1 MTTESAAQTEGDSAP
16 SNTKRRRLDDVV
28 TFALGSEVFE
38 IERELLQAFPESMLA
53 KLVASDLARVD
64 ASGAFMI
71 SHDVE
76 PNVFRAVLSVYLEK
90 LRLPVGFGVPRD
102 AAVHPV
108 ALCAALDYFGL
119 PFSGFATRRPG
130 TPLSVLAAQARLDR
144 GLVLAQQLACAV
156 RALGASPGMLTHG
169 ALAPSGTGV
178 RFLVEL
184 LHCQPPGC
192 PSIQES
198 AGGGCNAFDR
208 ELFCDVLAR
217 PAVRDEIC
225 RRFFGDGARTDD
237 IRALSATPATA
248 SEVAAH
254 LSTPRPLVLQPRL
267 CATQTNKWWRLTE
280 HERFTYG
287 GSYKPA
293 APVLGMFAIPILFSS
308 LTSSYNALA
317 RGTVRVTTTSGFDVV
332 IEIRVEK
339 IRDEATIERLRANQR
354 FSLRMRDNAGVP
366 VRITAELSLPF
377 PAAGTTL
384 DLPAVAI
391 QAKHFHYNGDDTHQA
406 RQDEND
412 DIEAEEAALAP
423 DWPDVY
429 DDDEQFM
436 AQHAIRTCFFA
447 GMTRYASLSKL
458 VPGSENPG
466 RMPPSGLAFVDPD
479 GGDPQLLEPDW
490 PWFDEVGQNL
500 GVAALVAAPACRVW
514 PIEFGSDD
522 DALGGGVILDFP
534 TDNTRTMRRAAAAD
548 TRRKAASSKAASSLE
563 LGPANCRGFVSLVFS
578 IRELDGAAEF
588 PAFAKKAK
596 APSGPDG
603 GFAWLEIGTS
613 SAVEAP
619 SEE

>member
-28 TFALGSEVFE
+28 TFALGSEVFG

-76 PNVFRAVLSVYLEK
+76 PNVFRAVLNVYLEK
-90 LRLPVGFGVPRD
+90 LRLERTGCGVPRD

-144 GLVLAQQLACAV
+144 WLVLAQQLACAV
-156 RALGASPGMLTHG
+156 RALGASPGMLAHG

-184 LHCQPPGC
+184 LHCQPPGF

-267 CATQTNKWWRLTE
+267 CATQTNKWWHLAE

-287 GSYKPA
+287 SSSTPA
-293 APVLGMFAIPILFSS
+293 APVLGMFAIPILFSNLIS
-308 LTSSYNALA
+308 RYSSDLA
-317 RGTVRVTTTSGFDVV
+317 RGTVRVTTTSGFDVE
-332 IEIRVEK
+332 IEIRVKK
-339 IRDEATIERLRANQR
+339 IRDEATVEGLRANQH
-354 FSLRMRDNAGVP
+354 FAGVP
-366 VRITAELSLPF
+366 VRITAQLSLPF

-447 GMTRYASLSKL
+447 GMTRSGITSSLSKL

-466 RMPPSGLAFVDPD
+466 HMPPSGLAFVDPD

-490 PWFDEVGQNL
+490 PWFDGAGQNL

-548 TRRKAASSKAASSLE
+548 TRRQADEAHGRTSLE

-588 PAFAKKAK
+588 PAFAKKAN

-603 GFAWLEIGTS
+603 GFAWLEVGTS